1 MTESYN
7 SREIVLDMLL
17 EVLEGGKFSHTVQN
31 QTLKRYQMLEKQE
44 RAFLSRVFTGTVK
57 VYLTLDY
64 MIEQFSTL
72 PVRKMKPLIRNL
84 LRMSVYQL
92 RYMDQV
98 PSSAVCNEAV
108 KLAKKRGFDKL
119 SGFVNG
125 ILRNIIRNEA
135 NIKFP
140 NKQLDPMKYLE
151 ISYSYPQWLVSEL
164 LTQYDFATVETI
176 LAASLTEK
184 ELTIRTNLK
193 KVTPKELKEI
203 LLAEGVTV
211 KENDYL
217 PYAFKLKNYDCLEKL
232 DAFQKGYF
240 TVQDVSSMLVCE
252 VAGIDKKHLVVD
264 VCAAP
269 GGKTMHAA
277 QTANI
282 VFSRDLT
289 EYKVGLI
296 NENLKRLELANVQT
310 KVWDASALDEELI
323 GKADVVIADL
333 PCSGMGVFGKKAD
346 LKYKFSPNQQKELVE
361 LQRKILSVI
370 QSYVKDGGVIMFST
384 CTINHGENIDNME
397 WFLDNFDFALENLD
411 AYLPD
416 KLKSETTEKGYL
428 QLLQGVHST
437 DGFFIAKFRRKQS

>member
-7 SREIVLDMLL
+7 SREIVLEMLL
-17 EVLEGGKFSHTVQN
+17 EVLEEGKFSHTVQN

-57 VYLTLDY
+57 EYLTLDY
-64 MIEQFSTL
+64 IIEQFSTL

-125 ILRNIIRNEA
+125 ILRNILRNEA

-140 NKQLDPMKYLE
+140 DKQQDPTKYLE
-151 ISYSYPQWLVSEL
+151 IRYSYPKWLVSEL
-164 LTQYDFATVETI
+164 LEQYDFATVEVI
-176 LAASLTEK
+176 LAASLMEK
-184 ELTIRTNLK
+184 ELTIRTNLQ
-193 KVTPKELKEI
+193 KVTPHEMKEI

-211 KENDYL
+211 EESDYL
-217 PYAFKLKNYDCLEKL
+217 PYAFKLKNFDYLEKL
-232 DAFQKGYF
+232 DSFQKGYF

-252 VAGIDKKHLVVD
+252 VAGISKEDLVVD

-269 GGKTMHAA
+269 GGKTIHAA
-277 QTANI
+277 QTASK
-282 VFSRDLT
+282 VFARDLT

-296 NENLKRLELANVQT
+296 NDNLKRLELTNVQT
-310 KVWDASALDEELI
+310 KVWDASVPDEELI
-323 GKADVVIADL
+323 GKADVLIADL

-361 LQRKILSVI
+361 LQRRILSVI
-370 QSYVKDGGVIMFST
+370 QSYVKEDGVLMYST
-384 CTINHGENIDNME
+384 CTINSGENTDNME
-397 WFLDNFDFALENLD
+397 WFLNNFDFSLESLD

-416 KLKSETTEKGYL
+416 QLKSETTQKGYL

-437 DGFFIAKFRRKQS
+437 DGFFLAKLRRNKN

>member
-1 MTESYN
+1 
-7 SREIVLDMLL
+7 MLL

-64 MIEQFSTL
+64 IIEQFSTL

-140 NKQLDPMKYLE
+140 DKQLDPVKYLE

-164 LTQYDFATVETI
+164 LTQYDFAAVETI

-193 KVTPKELKEI
+193 KVTPQELKEI
-203 LLAEGVTV
+203 LLAEGVTA
-211 KENDYL
+211 EESNYL
-217 PYAFKLKNYDCLEKL
+217 PYAFKLKNYDYLEKL
-232 DAFQKGYF
+232 NAFQKGYF
-240 TVQDVSSMLVCE
+240 AVQDVSSMLVCE
-252 VAGIDKKHLVVD
+252 VAGINEKHLVVD

-296 NENLKRLELANVQT
+296 NENLKRLELTNVQT
-310 KVWDASALDEELI
+310 KVWDASVLDEELI

-346 LKYKFSPNQQKELVE
+346 LKYKFLPNQQKELVE

-370 QSYVKDGGVIMFST
+370 QSYVKEGGVLMFST
-384 CTINHGENIDNME
+384 CTINHGENTDNME
-397 WFLDNFDFALENLD
+397 WFLNNFDFTPENID

-437 DGFFIAKFRRKQS
+437 DGFFIAKFRRK

>member
-7 SREIVLDMLL
+7 SREIVLEMLL

-44 RAFLSRVFTGTVK
+44 RAFLSRVFSGTVK

-64 MIEQFSTL
+64 IIEQFSTL
-72 PVRKMKPLIRNL
+72 PVRKMKPFIRNL

-92 RYMDQV
+92 CYMDQI

-125 ILRNIIRNEA
+125 ILRNITRNEA

-140 NKQLDPMKYLE
+140 DKQLDPIKYLE

-164 LTQYDFATVETI
+164 LTQYDFATVEII
-176 LAASLTEK
+176 LAASLKEK
-184 ELTIRTNLK
+184 ELTIRTNLQ
-193 KVTPKELKEI
+193 KVTPQELKEI
-203 LLAEGVTV
+203 LLKEGVTV
-211 KENDYL
+211 EESDYL
-217 PYAFKLKNYDCLEKL
+217 PYAFKLKNYDYLEKL
-232 DAFQKGYF
+232 EAFQKGYF

-252 VAGIDKKHLVVD
+252 VAGISEKDLVVD

-277 QTANI
+277 QTAGS
-282 VFSRDLT
+282 VLARDLT

-296 NENLKRLELANVQT
+296 NENIKRLELTNILT
-310 KVWDASALDEELI
+310 KVWDASILDEELVD
-323 GKADVVIADL
+323 KADVVIADL

-370 QSYVKDGGVIMFST
+370 QSYVKEGGVLMFST
-384 CTINHGENIDNME
+384 CTINHGENTANME
-397 WFLDNFDFALENLD
+397 WFLNNFDFSLESLNT
-411 AYLPD
+411 YLPD
-416 KLKSETTEKGYL
+416 ELKSETTEKGYL
-428 QLLQGVHST
+428 QLLQGVHPT
-437 DGFFIAKFRRKQS
+437 DGFFIAKFRRKRN

>member
-7 SREIVLDMLL
+7 SREIVLEMLL

-64 MIEQFSTL
+64 IIEQFSTL

-140 NKQLDPMKYLE
+140 DKQLDPVKYLE
-151 ISYSYPQWLVSEL
+151 ISYSYTQWLVSEL
-164 LTQYDFATVETI
+164 LTQYDFAAVEKI

-193 KVTPKELKEI
+193 KVTPQELKEI
-203 LLAEGVTV
+203 LLAEGVTA
-211 KENDYL
+211 EESNYL
-217 PYAFKLKNYDCLEKL
+217 PYAFKLKNYDYLEKL
-232 DAFQKGYF
+232 NAFQKGYF
-240 TVQDVSSMLVCE
+240 AVQDVSSMLVCE
-252 VAGIDKKHLVVD
+252 VAGINEKHLVVD

-296 NENLKRLELANVQT
+296 NENLKRLELTNVQT
-310 KVWDASALDEELI
+310 KVWDASVLDEELI

-346 LKYKFSPNQQKELVE
+346 LKYKFLPNQQKELVE

-370 QSYVKDGGVIMFST
+370 QSYVKEGGVLMFST
-384 CTINHGENIDNME
+384 CTINHGENTDNME
-397 WFLDNFDFALENLD
+397 WFLNNFDFTPENID

-437 DGFFIAKFRRKQS
+437 DGFFIAKFRRK

>member
-31 QTLKRYQMLEKQE
+31 QTLKRYQMLDKQE

-92 RYMDQV
+92 RYMDHV
-98 PSSAVCNEAV
+98 PGSAVCNEAV

-140 NKQLDPMKYLE
+140 DKQLDPVKYLE
-151 ISYSYPQWLVSEL
+151 ISYSYPQWLVREL
-164 LTQYDFATVETI
+164 LTQYEFAAVETI

-193 KVTPKELKEI
+193 KVTPQELKEF
-203 LLAEGVTV
+203 LLAEGVTA
-211 KENDYL
+211 EESNYL
-217 PYAFKLKNYDCLEKL
+217 PYAFKLKNYDYLEKL
-232 DAFQKGYF
+232 DAFQNGYF
-240 TVQDVSSMLVCE
+240 AVQDVSSMLVCE
-252 VAGIDKKHLVVD
+252 AAGINEKHLVVD

-282 VFSRDLT
+282 VLSRDLT

-296 NENLKRLELANVQT
+296 NENLKRLELNNVQT
-310 KVWDASALDEELI
+310 KVWDASVLDEELI

-346 LKYKFSPNQQKELVE
+346 LKYKLLPNQQKELVE

-370 QSYVKDGGVIMFST
+370 QSYVKEGGVLMFST
-384 CTINHGENIDNME
+384 CTINHGENTDNME
-397 WFLDNFDFALENLD
+397 WFLNNFDFTPENID

-437 DGFFIAKFRRKQS
+437 DGFFIAKFRRK

>member
-7 SREIVLDMLL
+7 SREIVLEMLL
-17 EVLEGGKFSHTVQN
+17 EVLEGGKFSHTIQN

-64 MIEQFSTL
+64 IIEQFSTL
-72 PVRKMKPLIRNL
+72 PVRKMKPMIRNL

-125 ILRNIIRNEA
+125 ILRNITRNEA

-140 NKQLDPMKYLE
+140 DKQLDPIKYLE

-184 ELTIRTNLK
+184 ELTIRTNLQK
-193 KVTPKELKEI
+193 ITPQELNMI

-211 KENDYL
+211 EESDYL
-217 PYAFKLKNYDCLEKL
+217 SYAFKIKNYDYLEKL
-232 DAFQKGYF
+232 EAFQKGYF
-240 TVQDVSSMLVCE
+240 TVQDVSSMLVGE
-252 VAGIDKKHLVVD
+252 VAGICEKDLVVD

-277 QTANI
+277 QTANS
-282 VFSRDLT
+282 VLARDLT

-296 NENLKRLELANVQT
+296 NENLKRLDLTNVQT
-310 KVWDASALDEELI
+310 KVWDASVLDEELV
-323 GKADVVIADL
+323 GKTDVVIADL

-346 LKYKFSPNQQKELVE
+346 LKYKFLPNQQKELVE

-370 QSYVKDGGVIMFST
+370 QSYVKEGGVLMFST
-384 CTINHGENIDNME
+384 CTINHGENTDNME
-397 WFLDNFDFALENLD
+397 WFLDNFDFTLENLD
-411 AYLPD
+411 AFLPD
-416 KLKSETTEKGYL
+416 KLKSETTAKGYL

-437 DGFFIAKFRRKQS
+437 DGFFIAKFRRKRS

>member
-7 SREIVLDMLL
+7 SREIVLEMLL

-64 MIEQFSTL
+64 IIEQFSTL

-140 NKQLDPMKYLE
+140 DKQLDPVKYLE

-164 LTQYDFATVETI
+164 LTQYDFAAVEKI

-193 KVTPKELKEI
+193 KVTPQELKEI
-203 LLAEGVTV
+203 LLAEGVTA
-211 KENDYL
+211 EESNYL
-217 PYAFKLKNYDCLEKL
+217 PYAFKLKNYDYLEKL
-232 DAFQKGYF
+232 NAFQKGYF
-240 TVQDVSSMLVCE
+240 AVQDVSSMLVCE
-252 VAGIDKKHLVVD
+252 VAGINEKHLVVD

-296 NENLKRLELANVQT
+296 NENLKRLELTNVQT
-310 KVWDASALDEELI
+310 KVWDASVLDEELI

-346 LKYKFSPNQQKELVE
+346 LKYKFLPNQQKELVE

-370 QSYVKDGGVIMFST
+370 QSYVKEGGVLMFST
-384 CTINHGENIDNME
+384 CTINHGENTDNME
-397 WFLDNFDFALENLD
+397 WFLNNFDFTPENID

-437 DGFFIAKFRRKQS
+437 DGFFIAKFRRK

>member
-1 MTESYN
+1 
-7 SREIVLDMLL
+7 MLL

-64 MIEQFSTL
+64 IIEQFSTL

-140 NKQLDPMKYLE
+140 DKQLDPVKYLE

-164 LTQYDFATVETI
+164 LTQYDFAAVEKI

-193 KVTPKELKEI
+193 KVTPQELKEI
-203 LLAEGVTV
+203 LLAEGVTA
-211 KENDYL
+211 EESNYL
-217 PYAFKLKNYDCLEKL
+217 PYAFKLKNYDYLEKL
-232 DAFQKGYF
+232 NAFQKGYF
-240 TVQDVSSMLVCE
+240 AVQDVSSMLVCE
-252 VAGIDKKHLVVD
+252 VAGINEKHLVVD

-296 NENLKRLELANVQT
+296 NENLKRLELTNVQT
-310 KVWDASALDEELI
+310 KVWDASVLDEELI

-346 LKYKFSPNQQKELVE
+346 LKYKFLPNQQKELVE

-370 QSYVKDGGVIMFST
+370 QSYVKEGGVLMFST
-384 CTINHGENIDNME
+384 CTINHGENTDNME
-397 WFLDNFDFALENLD
+397 WFLNNFDFTPENID

-437 DGFFIAKFRRKQS
+437 DGFFIAKFRRK